1 MRYRV
6 GGATSTSAASAAAT
20 VPTMMNAQMWIM
32 VYGRTR
38 ENAIT
43 TWAGSCTPQNTAEPS
58 MAGVKKGRPAITS
71 TIRNQS
77 ATAAAPIRPAMNPS
91 RRIRVNCMS
100 SNIGSLQGGAS
111 TDPGLAPGE
120 SAVRA
125 GLIVATFAYGAWT
138 VTVAFMGA
146 AGASLAHSFTV
157 ADAGMTA
164 TRAVF
169 LFDMIQPFALATQ
182 RVAGFALGLSTC
194 LFCWGVFDGK
204 VLPRWLATGGLA
216 AGAVAMALAL
226 VFREDTK
233 ADQAAF
239 VLPVLW
245 QVVAS
250 GAMLRGVRG

>member
-1 MRYRV
+1 MLARLLIYPLCLLV
-6 GGATSTSAASAAAT
+6 GALLA
-20 VPTMMNAQMWIM
+20 V
-32 VYGRTR
+32 V
-38 ENAIT
+38 
-43 TWAGSCTPQNTAEPS
+43 
-58 MAGVKKGRPAITS
+58 AGVLHPDLAGDGAAQLTSIAPCAGWRAIQWTFLFGFPLAL
-71 TIRNQS
+71 TGL
-77 ATAAAPIRPAMNPS
+77 
-91 RRIRVNCMS
+91 V
-100 SNIGSLQGGAS
+100 
-111 TDPGLAPGE
+111 GLARAHAGNPGE

-125 GLIVATFAYGAWT
+125 GLIVGTFAYGAWT

-169 LFDMIQPFALATQ
+169 LFDMIHPFALATQ

-194 LFCWGVFDGK
+194 LYGWGVLDGK

-245 QVVAS
+245 QVVTA
-250 GAMLRGVRG
+250 AVMLRTLGLRG

>member
-1 MRYRV
+1 MPHDRCPSPRLSV
-6 GGATSTSAASAAAT
+6 VPARRPAARDRRGNAASRSR
-20 VPTMMNAQMWIM
+20 
-32 VYGRTR
+32 GRR
-38 ENAIT
+38 R
-43 TWAGSCTPQNTAEPS
+43 
-58 MAGVKKGRPAITS
+58 RPA
-71 TIRNQS
+71 RGHRAVQ
-77 ATAAAPIRPAMNPS
+77 
-91 RRIRVNCMS
+91 RVV
-100 SNIGSLQGGAS
+100 G
-111 TDPGLAPGE
+111 
-120 SAVRA
+120 
-125 GLIVATFAYGAWT
+125 
-138 VTVAFMGA
+138 
-146 AGASLAHSFTV
+146 
-157 ADAGMTA
+157 DAGMTA

-245 QVVAS
+245 QVVTA
-250 GAMLRGVRG
+250 AVMLRPRGLRG

>member
-1 MRYRV
+1 MLARRLVFPLCLLVGPLLVILAGTLHPDLVGDGAAQLTTIAQCEAWRAVHWTFLFSFPLALTGLVGLARV
-6 GGATSTSAASAAAT
+6 H
-20 VPTMMNAQMWIM
+20 
-32 VYGRTR
+32 
-38 ENAIT
+38 
-43 TWAGSCTPQNTAEPS
+43 AGS
-58 MAGVKKGRPAITS
+58 
-71 TIRNQS
+71 
-77 ATAAAPIRPAMNPS
+77 
-91 RRIRVNCMS
+91 
-100 SNIGSLQGGAS
+100 
-111 TDPGLAPGE
+111 PGE

-125 GLIVATFAYGAWT
+125 GLIVGTFAYGAWS
-138 VTVAFMGA
+138 VTVAFMGG

-194 LFCWGVFDGK
+194 LFAWGVSDGK

-245 QVVAS
+245 QVAS
-250 GAMLRGVRG
+250 GSRIVRPARRWSRRTASGYCPVAA

>member
-1 MRYRV
+1 MIRRPPR
-6 GGATSTSAASAAAT
+6 STLF
-20 VPTMMNAQMWIM
+20 P
-32 VYGRTR
+32 Y
-38 ENAIT
+38 T
-43 TWAGSCTPQNTAEPS
+43 TLFRS
-58 MAGVKKGRPAITS
+58 
-71 TIRNQS
+71 
-77 ATAAAPIRPAMNPS
+77 
-91 RRIRVNCMS
+91 
-100 SNIGSLQGGAS
+100 
-111 TDPGLAPGE
+111 
-120 SAVRA
+120 
-125 GLIVATFAYGAWT
+125 

-245 QVVAS
+245 QVVTA
-250 GAMLRGVRG
+250 AVMLRPLGLRG